1 MICLTNDPT
10 VDTAYPPPDED
21 VGWFFSE
28 SVAGTNRNDQAARY
42 AVFFSALFD
51 AVLGMPPADVKS
63 PVGFREQINI
73 GKPKR
78 MELYRDVVSK
88 ARAICRTLQQ
98 GAQVRI
104 IRNTRSPAN

>member
-1 MICLTNDPT
+1 MICLINDPT

-21 VGWFFSE
+21 IGGFFSE
-28 SVAGTNRNDQAARY
+28 PVARTNRNDQAARY
-42 AVFFSALFD
+42 TVFFSALFD
-51 AVLGMPPADVKS
+51 AALDMLPADVKS

-78 MELYRDVVSK
+78 AEFYRDVVSK

-98 GAQVRI
+98 GPQVRI
-104 IRNTRSPAN
+104 IRNTRSPAD